1 MSQVTRTTI
10 REQWSSR
17 TGFILAAIG
26 GAVGLGNIWKFPY
39 MAGSSGGGAF
49 VIVYLFAVT
58 LVAIP
63 ILVAELMLGR
73 RGRQSPPTAMLVNA
87 EQEGRSRWWSG
98 VGWLG
103 AAAGFLILTFY
114 SVIGGWVLDYTFV
127 SVARGFSGTGSEEAH
142 ARFGSLLSSP
152 LRLMLSF
159 TLFLGLTGFIVSTG
173 LRKGI
178 ERATGIL
185 MPALFLILLV
195 LVVYSAVAGDLAAG
209 LRFLFAV
216 DFGRITPGVML
227 SAVGHAFFSVGVS
240 MGLMM
245 AYGSYLPQDIPIPRT
260 AVVIAGADTL
270 VALVAGLVIFPLV
283 FANGLAPGE
292 GPGLIFVT
300 LPIAFGNMPAGTL
313 FGFLFFL
320 LLSFAAVTSSIAI
333 MEPAVARVAEY
344 RGINRRTS
352 AAMVTCSIWVLG
364 IGSVLSFNLWAELKP
379 IAGKTIFDLV
389 DYLTANLMMPV
400 GGMLI
405 AIFAG
410 WFMRRST
417 LTDELRISSSR
428 LFATW
433 RVLIRTVV
441 PLAIAGILVTNL
453 L

>member
-1 MSQVTRTTI
+1 MTEPAG

-39 MAGSSGGGAF
+39 IAGSNGGGAF

-58 LVAIP
+58 LVAVP

-87 EQEGRSRWWSG
+87 EQEGRSRLWSG

-103 AAAGFLILTFY
+103 AGAGFLILTFY
-114 SVIGGWVLDYTFV
+114 SVIGGWVLDYTVV
-127 SVARGFSGTGSEEAH
+127 SVAGGFSGTGPGETH
-142 ARFGSLLSSP
+142 ARFDTLLASP
-152 LRLMLSF
+152 WRLMLGY
-159 TLFLGLTGFIVSTG
+159 TLFLGITGFIVSTG
-173 LRKGI
+173 LRDGI

-195 LVVYSAVAGDLAAG
+195 LTVYSAIAGDLAAG
-209 LRFLFAV
+209 ARFLFAV
-216 DFGRITPGVML
+216 DFGRITPAVML

-245 AYGSYLPQDIPIPRT
+245 AYGAYLPRNVPIPRT

-300 LPIAFGNMPAGTL
+300 LPIAFGNMPAGAL

-320 LLSFAAVTSSIAI
+320 LLAFAAITSSIAI
-333 MEPAVARVAEY
+333 MEPAVARVAEF
-344 RGINRRTS
+344 RGINRRMS
-352 AAMVTCSIWVLG
+352 AAMVTGSIWILG
-364 IGSVLSFNLWAELKP
+364 IGSVLSFNLWEEVKP
-379 IAGKTIFDLV
+379 IAGQNIFDLV

-405 AIFAG
+405 AVFAG
-410 WFMRRST
+410 WFMRYST
-417 LTDELRISSSR
+417 LTDELRISSPW
-428 LFATW
+428 LFASW
-433 RVLIRTVV
+433 RFLIRTLV
-441 PLAIAGILVTNL
+441 PLAIAGILVSNL

>member
-1 MSQVTRTTI
+1 MTQPSR

-39 MAGSSGGGAF
+39 IAGSNGGGAF
-49 VIVYLFAVT
+49 VVVYLFAVT
-58 LVAIP
+58 LVAVP

-73 RGRQSPPTAMLVNA
+73 RGSRSPPTAMLLNA
-87 EQEGRSRWWSG
+87 EREGRSRWWSG

-103 AAAGFLILTFY
+103 TAAGFLILTFY
-114 SVIGGWVLDYTFV
+114 SVIGGWVLDYTLV
-127 SVARGFSGTGSEEAH
+127 SVAGGFSGIGPDAAQE
-142 ARFGSLLSSP
+142 RFGNLLSSP
-152 LRLMLSF
+152 WRLMLSF
-159 TLFLGLTGFIVSTG
+159 TVFLGITGLIVSTG
-173 LRKGI
+173 LRNGI

-185 MPALFLILLV
+185 MPALFVILLV
-195 LVVYSAVAGDLAAG
+195 LTVYSALAGDLVAG

-216 DFGRITPGVML
+216 DFSRITPGVML

-245 AYGSYLPQDIPIPRT
+245 AYGAYLPQDIPIPRT

-300 LPIAFGNMPAGTL
+300 LPIAFGNMPAGAL

-320 LLSFAAVTSSIAI
+320 LLAFAAITSSIAI
-333 MEPAVARVAEY
+333 IEPAVARVAEY

-352 AAMVTCSIWVLG
+352 AALVTGSIWILG
-364 IGSVLSFNLWAELKP
+364 ISSVLSFNLWAEVKP
-379 IAGKTIFDLV
+379 IAGKSIFDLV

-405 AIFAG
+405 AVFAG

-417 LTDELRISSSR
+417 LTDELRIR
-428 LFATW
+428 RTWLFASW
-433 RVLIRTVV
+433 RFLIRTVV

-453 L
+453 F

>member
-1 MSQVTRTTI
+1 MSETTM

-39 MAGSSGGGAF
+39 IAGSNGGGAF
-49 VIVYLFAVT
+49 VVVYLCAVT
-58 LVAIP
+58 LVAVP

-73 RGRQSPPTAMLVNA
+73 RGSRSPPTAMLLNA
-87 EQEGRSRWWSG
+87 EREGRSRWWSG

-103 AAAGFLILTFY
+103 TAAGFLILTFY

-127 SVARGFSGTGSEEAH
+127 SVAGGFSGIGPDA
-142 ARFGSLLSSP
+142 AQVRFGNLLSSP
-152 LRLMLSF
+152 WRLMLSF
-159 TLFLGLTGFIVSTG
+159 TVFLGITGLIVSTG
-173 LRKGI
+173 LRNGI

-185 MPALFLILLV
+185 MPALFVILLV
-195 LVVYSAVAGDLAAG
+195 LTVYSALAGDLVAG

-216 DFGRITPGVML
+216 DFSRITPGVML

-245 AYGSYLPQDIPIPRT
+245 AYGAYLPQDIPIPRT

-300 LPIAFGNMPAGTL
+300 LPIAFGNMPAGAL

-320 LLSFAAVTSSIAI
+320 LLAFAAITSSIAI
-333 MEPAVARVAEY
+333 IEPAVARVAEH
-344 RGINRRTS
+344 RSINRRTS
-352 AAMVTCSIWVLG
+352 AALVTGSIWILG
-364 IGSVLSFNLWAELKP
+364 ISSVLSFNLWAEVKP
-379 IAGKTIFDLV
+379 IAGKTIFDLA

-405 AIFAG
+405 AVFAG

-417 LTDELRISSSR
+417 LTDELRIR
-428 LFATW
+428 RTWLFASW
-433 RVLIRTVV
+433 RFLIRTVV

-453 L
+453 F

>member
-1 MSQVTRTTI
+1 MSETTV

-49 VIVYLFAVT
+49 VIVYLFAVA

-73 RGRQSPPTAMLVNA
+73 RGRHSPPTAMRINA
-87 EQEGRSRWWSG
+87 EQENQSSWWSG
-98 VGWLG
+98 VGWIG
-103 AAAGFLILTFY
+103 AGAGFLILSFY

-127 SVARGFSGTGSEEAH
+127 SVAGGFSGIDPDESH
-142 ARFGSLLSSP
+142 ARFGNLLSSP
-152 LRLMLSF
+152 WRLMLSF
-159 TLFLGLTGFIVSTG
+159 TIFLGITGFIVSTG
-173 LRKGI
+173 LRNGI

-195 LVVYSAVAGDLAAG
+195 LTVYSALAGDLAAG
-209 LRFLFAV
+209 FRFLFAV
-216 DFGRITPGVML
+216 DFGRITPAVML

-245 AYGSYLPQDIPIPRT
+245 AYGAYLPHNVPIPRT

-300 LPIAFGNMPAGTL
+300 LPIAFGNMPAGAL

-320 LLSFAAVTSSIAI
+320 LLSFAAITSSIAI
-333 MEPAVARVAEY
+333 IEPAVARVAEH

-352 AAMVTCSIWVLG
+352 AALVTGSIWILG
-364 IGSVLSFNLWAELKP
+364 ISSVLSFNLWAEVKP
-379 IAGKTIFDLV
+379 IAGKTIFDLA

-405 AIFAG
+405 AVFAG

-417 LTDELRISSSR
+417 LTDELRISR
-428 LFATW
+428 TWLFTSW
-433 RVLIRTVV
+433 RFLIRTVV

-453 L
+453 F

>member
-1 MSQVTRTTI
+1 MSETTV

-49 VIVYLFAVT
+49 VIVYLFAVA

-73 RGRQSPPTAMLVNA
+73 RGRQSPPTAMLINA
-87 EQEGRSRWWSG
+87 ERENRSHWWSG
-98 VGWLG
+98 VGWIG
-103 AAAGFLILTFY
+103 AGAGFLILSFY
-114 SVIGGWVLDYTFV
+114 SVIGGWVLDYMFV
-127 SVARGFSGTGSEEAH
+127 SVAGGFSGIGPDESH
-142 ARFGSLLSSP
+142 ARFSNLLSSP
-152 LRLMLSF
+152 WRLMLSF
-159 TLFLGLTGFIVSTG
+159 TIFLGITGFIVSTG

-195 LVVYSAVAGDLAAG
+195 LTVYSAVAGDLSAG
-209 LRFLFAV
+209 FRFLFAV
-216 DFGRITPGVML
+216 DFGRITPPVML

-245 AYGSYLPQDIPIPRT
+245 AYGAYLPQNVPIPRT

-270 VALVAGLVIFPLV
+270 IALVAGLVIFPLV

-320 LLSFAAVTSSIAI
+320 LLSFAAITSSIAI
-333 MEPAVARVAEY
+333 IEPVVARVAEY

-352 AAMVTCSIWVLG
+352 AALVTGSIWILG
-364 IGSVLSFNLWAELKP
+364 ISSVLSFNLWAEVKP
-379 IAGKTIFDLV
+379 IAGKTIFDLA

-417 LTDELRISSSR
+417 LTDELRINSTW

-433 RVLIRTVV
+433 HFLIKTVV
-441 PLAIAGILVTNL
+441 PIAIAGILVTNL

>member
-1 MSQVTRTTI
+1 MSETI
-10 REQWSSR
+10 VREQWSSR

-49 VIVYLFAVT
+49 VIVYLFAVA

-73 RGRQSPPTAMLVNA
+73 RGKQSPPTAMLINA
-87 EQEGRSRWWSG
+87 EQENRSRWWSG
-98 VGWLG
+98 VGWIG
-103 AAAGFLILTFY
+103 AGAGFLILSFY

-127 SVARGFSGTGSEEAH
+127 SVAGGFSGIGPGEAH
-142 ARFGSLLSSP
+142 ARFGNLTSNP
-152 LRLMLSF
+152 WRLMLSF
-159 TLFLGLTGFIVSTG
+159 TIFLAITGFIVSTG
-173 LRKGI
+173 LRNGI

-195 LVVYSAVAGDLAAG
+195 LTVYSALAGDLSAG
-209 LRFLFAV
+209 FRFLFAV
-216 DFGRITPGVML
+216 DFGRITPAVML

-245 AYGSYLPQDIPIPRT
+245 AYGAYLPQNVPIPRT

-300 LPIAFGNMPAGTL
+300 LPIAFGNMPAGAL

-320 LLSFAAVTSSIAI
+320 LLSFAAITSSIAI
-333 MEPAVARVAEY
+333 IEPAVARVAEC

-352 AAMVTCSIWVLG
+352 AALVTGSIWILG
-364 IGSVLSFNLWAELKP
+364 ISSVLSFNLWAEVKP
-379 IAGKTIFDLV
+379 IAGKSIFDLV

-417 LTDELRISSSR
+417 LADELRINSTW

-433 RVLIRTVV
+433 RFLIKTVV
-441 PLAIAGILVTNL
+441 PIAIAGILVTNL